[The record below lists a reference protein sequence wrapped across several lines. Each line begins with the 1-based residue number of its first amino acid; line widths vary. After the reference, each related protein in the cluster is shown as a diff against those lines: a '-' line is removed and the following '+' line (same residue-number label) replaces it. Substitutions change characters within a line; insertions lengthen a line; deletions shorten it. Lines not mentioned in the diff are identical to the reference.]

1 MRRYI
6 FIAVKGEECSFYDR
20 VEECEIIVPM
30 NQLCHYSRVKMTA
43 IEMENEIERR
53 RW

>member
-6 FIAVKGEECSFYDR
+6 FIAVKGEECAFYDR

-30 NQLCHYSRVKMTA
+30 NQLCHYSRVKMTV
-43 IEMENEIERR
+43 IQIPDEVENRR
-53 RW
+53 